1 MAEVVSNADASQN
14 FDSEQAKEAITAGEQ
29 KAPEVDVAA
38 DYEASKQFSVSEID
52 QTEEGAKA
60 AAEATA
66 PQFELPQP
74 TETRTVAEPTSDPQD
89 YLEMAKD
96 VSPAP
101 AGATNVT
108 DDLVA
113 KALELGKPGESQ

>member
-1 MAEVVSNADASQN
+1 MAEVVTNADASQN
-14 FDSEQAKEAITAGEQ
+14 FDSEQAKDAIAAGEQ
-29 KAPEVDVAA
+29 KAPDVDVAA

-52 QTEEGAKA
+52 QTSEGEKA

-66 PQFELPQP
+66 PQFELSQP
-74 TETRTVAEPTSDPQD
+74 SETRTVAEPTSDPQD

-113 KALELGKPGESQ
+113 KALELGKPGDSQ